1 MPTIMVERC
10 RVHMQ
15 AVAGVQPLA
24 PQCVCIFAIMWTA
37 IYTMIR
43 IETAAKEATVMKTE
57 EKQAAAPIVDTVQL
71 PLAAPQEGD
80 QPGVAAQPPKQPR
93 PWHPS
98 WIYAM

>member
-1 MPTIMVERC
+1 
-10 RVHMQ
+10 
-15 AVAGVQPLA
+15 
-24 PQCVCIFAIMWTA
+24 
-37 IYTMIR
+37 MIR

-57 EKQAAAPIVDTVQL
+57 EKQAAATIVETVQI

-80 QPGVAAQPPKQPR
+80 QPAAAAQPPKQPR